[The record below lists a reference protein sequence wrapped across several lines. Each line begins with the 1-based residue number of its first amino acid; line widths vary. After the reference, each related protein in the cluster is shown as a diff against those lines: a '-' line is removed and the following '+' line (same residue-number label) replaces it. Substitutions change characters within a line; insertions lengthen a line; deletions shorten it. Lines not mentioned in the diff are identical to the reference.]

1 MFSAWLNSPENCC
14 LLVLILKI
22 KRNGSYTWRVLFS
35 EFYGISKAKSL
46 NKADETL
53 SGVFISVFSRKVLLR
68 K

>member
-14 LLVLILKI
+14 LLALILKI